1 MLTAAVI
8 STMLYI
14 QIIYVNVYPSLN
26 SLRDILYL
34 SLMNKFMFFV
44 PLLSGLMMKGHEW
57 LGGQIVLV
65 DPE

>member
-14 QIIYVNVYPSLN
+14 QIIYVNVCPSLN
-26 SLRDILYL
+26 SIRDILYL

>member
-1 MLTAAVI
+1 MTPVI
-8 STMLYI
+8 IIEDSNH
-14 QIIYVNVYPSLN
+14 IYVNVYPSLN

-44 PLLSGLMMKGHEW
+44 PLLSCLMMKGHEW